1 MNFEIETLPVVTCEF
16 DIEPP
21 NPVSAGLHVKVGF
34 REVGEQLVA
43 GGKKGDLVA
52 GRSGS
57 PAE

>member
-21 NPVSAGLHVKVGF
+21 NPVSAGLHATFGF
-34 REVGEQLVA
+34 REVGQQRRGWRHK
-43 GGKKGDLVA
+43 GGPVA
-52 GRSGS
+52 GRSGP